1 MKKTFLNIP
10 KTSSGV
16 VRPVYKPEAPPH
28 SAPDITHPPI
38 RENANSNLPLFGF
51 APSGKIY
58 CGSVLKIL
66 GSMFKYGERG
76 DLMGR
81 LVFIDPPKLPYASS
95 IAKNIYMKIKFYDYS
110 MKFSRKSLQIG
121 RRDHIFHTHPAD
133 KALLIRTIGK
143 INRYQV
149 SSLSLSNFQFG
160 LLLEKLLQIC
170 EKASKKSFSND
181 HVLFFDIFEIVVQLF
196 LNAFSSSTVHTTNE
210 LNYYFS

>member
-1 MKKTFLNIP
+1 MVKLKFIVCFSRIRKQNTNRAVNYGNSAKRRRRRLTMFNNNGINARNM
-10 KTSSGV
+10 TSSGV

-95 IAKNIYMKIKFYDYS
+95 IAKNIVFN
-110 MKFSRKSLQIG
+110 
-121 RRDHIFHTHPAD
+121 IFTRAYYP
-133 KALLIRTIGK
+133 R
-143 INRYQV
+143 
-149 SSLSLSNFQFG
+149 
-160 LLLEKLLQIC
+160 
-170 EKASKKSFSND
+170 SFCSPNTPR
-181 HVLFFDIFEIVVQLF
+181 HKYCI
-196 LNAFSSSTVHTTNE
+196 
-210 LNYYFS
+210 Y

>member
-1 MKKTFLNIP
+1 MQYADVKPRPAKPLNRHTLIPALHLYRSPVAFIVCFSRIRKQNTNRAVNYGNSAKRRRRRLTMFNNNGINARNMSNIHKHKSNDEKTFLNIP

-95 IAKNIYMKIKFYDYS
+95 IAKNIVFNIFTRAYYPRSFCSPNTPRHKYSVDYTPT
-110 MKFSRKSLQIG
+110 G
-121 RRDHIFHTHPAD
+121 
-133 KALLIRTIGK
+133 
-143 INRYQV
+143 
-149 SSLSLSNFQFG
+149 
-160 LLLEKLLQIC
+160 
-170 EKASKKSFSND
+170 
-181 HVLFFDIFEIVVQLF
+181 
-196 LNAFSSSTVHTTNE
+196 
-210 LNYYFS
+210 

>member
-1 MKKTFLNIP
+1 MQYADVKPRPAKPLNRHTLIP
-10 KTSSGV
+10 ALHLYRSPFIVCFSRIRKQNTNRAVNYGNSAKRRRRRLTMFNNCKINFTSLASSGV

-95 IAKNIYMKIKFYDYS
+95 IAKNIVFNIFTRAYYPRSFCSPNTPRHKYSVDYTPT
-110 MKFSRKSLQIG
+110 G
-121 RRDHIFHTHPAD
+121 
-133 KALLIRTIGK
+133 
-143 INRYQV
+143 
-149 SSLSLSNFQFG
+149 
-160 LLLEKLLQIC
+160 
-170 EKASKKSFSND
+170 
-181 HVLFFDIFEIVVQLF
+181 
-196 LNAFSSSTVHTTNE
+196 
-210 LNYYFS
+210 